1 MNRRDCSNELIC
13 GQVDRLNELTSRR
26 QNYGSLFYN
35 QDGFSGELSSMAT
48 PSNLPR
54 MSAQDEALMWNIL
67 DLTSFDSEESI
78 TRPSS
83 TAGLRAESHTLEAAN
98 LGETVPVGIRSDL
111 IEAATPEWPFAQR
124 GTGFGSG
131 VPDIPDWMI
140 FGDLMSEHL

>member
-1 MNRRDCSNELIC
+1 MNELA
-13 GQVDRLNELTSRR
+13 SRR

-83 TAGLRAESHTLEAAN
+83 TAGLRAESHTLEAVN

-111 IEAATPEWPFAQR
+111 IEVATPKWPFEER

-140 FGDLMSEHL
+140 FGDFMSEHL